1 MAPKPHR
8 LIVPADV
15 DGDVVDAL
23 AKTRFPHAK
32 RTGAGLVLNRHAR
45 LEGPIT
51 TEAGLEYQLVV
62 LKERGK
68 PVSGRGLA
76 AAFPDGMPIRAER
89 RTLEWLVA
97 VAEHTGGTVIT
108 ADGVVV
114 EPEPEV
120 GFRLVVRAG
129 IWLDPAAGRYLV
141 RQVLPDAY
149 TPVHT
154 APTPEVA
161 RGRRVARTEL
171 PAEVIAALT
180 AAGMPTEPTAAD
192 LARTPVPPPPPQPR
206 YSVVANQPNGI
217 VTVEVDGTGSADSP
231 APVAYHVRWVG
242 PPGVAVSAESKALIL
257 DLASRFADAASG
269 DVVNAAGFDVTLPG
283 SAGSSAAAVSAAS

>member
-15 DGDVVDAL
+15 DGDVMDAL

-51 TEAGLEYQLVV
+51 THEGLQYQLVV
-62 LKERGK
+62 LKERGE
-68 PVSGRGLA
+68 PGIGRGLA

-97 VAEHTGGTVIT
+97 VAEHAGGTVIT
-108 ADGVVV
+108 GDGVVV
-114 EPEPEV
+114 EPEPEI
-120 GFRLVVRAG
+120 GYRLVVRSE
-129 IWLDPAAGRYLV
+129 IWLEPVASRYIV
-141 RQVLPDAY
+141 RQVLPAAY

-154 APTPEVA
+154 ATPEPTS
-161 RGRRVARTEL
+161 GRRVAQTEL
-171 PAEVIAALT
+171 PPEVIAALT
-180 AAGMPTEPTAAD
+180 AAGMSTEPTAAD
-192 LARTPVPPPPPQPR
+192 LARTPVAPPPTQPR

-217 VTVEVDGTGSADSP
+217 VAVEVDGTGAADSP

-242 PPGVAVSAESKALIL
+242 PPEVAVSAETKALIL
-257 DLASRFADAASG
+257 DLASRFADATSG
-269 DVVNAAGFDVTLPG
+269 DIVNAAGFNVALPG
-283 SAGSSAAAVSAAS
+283 IAGSSGATVSAAS